1 MSDSQN
7 IQSPP
12 RRNTYNN
19 MADPFINSPEKR
31 LENEALAG
39 QMYERELSKTKFGW
53 MSNQQYLSCYN
64 TYKGWIDKERVRQ
77 RAKLDLEDDSKYFS
91 QSAAETFFTQ
101 KITKEGRHNARS
113 ALKFMYMLFYLAKS
127 EAKPISRA
135 DLYRENALIQAN
147 LRTCNLKQANK
158 LAKLEQKGYD
168 VQQKKLS
175 TSIVSPDEISK
186 VIKSALS
193 SDQKWKTYVPKMLTM
208 FSCLIR
214 HCSTQCV
221 TLGKLTIV
229 KKNPDMDSF
238 FPSDDEEFVIKTH
251 PALCIIS
258 TELDQKKKGRVED
271 SMTERR
277 IEVTGGFRSIRYE
290 MCFVSLLAM
299 SMMVRLNDANIGP
312 SLHCLNIA
320 DEEEE
325 EDDFFILSD
334 YLNQDEEE
342 PYEEETV
349 VEEEEDQNMVHS
361 SLRMFHCFSSGR
373 RTTAKLI
380 GDAFDKAGVPR
391 WEKETH
397 FKKAGIEYATSNGLT
412 INETDALAGTKNNTS
427 DMRYRSQLPLALM
440 RLLAGA
446 NQERKYGN
454 GPKRANFP
462 APAGLAWNDPVIVK
476 KIFCEHERWK
486 TEQESP
492 EGDKGPAIKTLLDEV
507 LPFWAKIILQ
517 DGVYWWKH
525 HPRNEVV
532 YFLRSLTFTNQNTHE
547 EEGFEQWAARM
558 LESNVSH
565 QRSDA
570 PVEELPTS
578 DEVMDVLGG
587 RLGRVEMLLLNLLQS
602 QQRRGTE
609 QIVVRKCLLFLYLDK
624 HTFLKRR
631 FTYKQEEDDAARTII
646 LGHLAETGNG
656 GTSEGEEEQTLTEP
670 LCLTPNQYGSV
681 VNLVG
686 KRKEHLHPDLRAT
699 GYFKIS
705 SANNNWSRI
714 KKIYVR
720 LKEVQDERKMSEEE
734 AAVVLDTERRTLKL
748 NMNQYWQHL
757 GKAQGTASRKRKA
770 AQPAE

>member
-1 MSDSQN
+1 MD
-7 IQSPP
+7 
-12 RRNTYNN
+12 
-19 MADPFINSPEKR
+19 DLFINSPEKR

-39 QMYERELSKTKFGW
+39 QMYEREISKTKFGW
-53 MSNQQYLSCYN
+53 LSNPQYVSCYN
-64 TYKGWIDKERVRQ
+64 TYKTWIDKERVRQ
-77 RAKLDLEDDSKYFS
+77 RAKLDLEDGKYFS
-91 QSAAETFFTQ
+91 QKAAETFFTQ

-127 EAKPISRA
+127 EAKPISRN
-135 DLYRENALIQAN
+135 DLYRENPLIQSN
-147 LRTCNLKQANK
+147 LKTCNLKQANK
-158 LAKLEQKGYD
+158 LAKLERKGFD

-186 VIKSALS
+186 VIKSSLS
-193 SDQKWKTYVPKMLTM
+193 CDQKWKTYVPKILTM

-229 KKNPDMDSF
+229 NKNPDMDSF
-238 FPSDDEEFVIKTH
+238 FPSDDEEFVIRTH

-299 SMMVRLNDANIGP
+299 SMMVQLNDANIGP
-312 SLHCLNIA
+312 NLHCKNIEG
-320 DEEEE
+320 EEEE
-325 EDDFFILSD
+325 EDDFLILND
-334 YLNQDEEE
+334 YLQEDDE

-349 VEEEEDQNMVHS
+349 VEEEDEEEKHVNS
-361 SLRMFHCFSSGR
+361 SLRMFKCFPSNR
-373 RTTAKLI
+373 RTTAKLT
-380 GDAFDKAGVPR
+380 GLAFDKAGVPR

-454 GPKRANFP
+454 GPRRANFP
-462 APAGLAWNDPVIVK
+462 APAGLQWSDPVIVETV
-476 KIFCEHERWK
+476 FSEHRRWK
-486 TEQESP
+486 NEQQSP
-492 EGDKGPAIKTLLDEV
+492 EGDKGPAIKTLLDDV

-517 DGVYWWKH
+517 DGVYWLKH

-532 YFLRSLTFTNQNTHE
+532 FFLRSLTFKNPNTQE
-547 EEGFEQWAARM
+547 EEAYEAWSARM
-558 LESNVSH
+558 LEGGVPS
-565 QRSDA
+565 QRPA
-570 PVEELPTS
+570 VPLEEVPAS
-578 DEVMDVLGG
+578 DEVMEVLGA
-587 RLGRVEMLLLNLLQS
+587 RLGRLEMLLLRLLEN
-602 QQRRGTE
+602 QQRGGTA
-609 QIVVRKCLLFLYLDK
+609 QNV
-624 HTFLKRR
+624 
-631 FTYKQEEDDAARTII
+631 QEHDAARTMI
-646 LGHLAETGNG
+646 LGHLSERGNG
-656 GTSEGEEEQTLTEP
+656 DSSEREEEQTATEP
-670 LCLTPNQYGSV
+670 LCLTANQYRSV
-681 VNLVG
+681 VNLVA
-686 KRKEHLHPDLRAT
+686 KREEHLHPDLDAK
-699 GYFKIS
+699 GYFKNS
-705 SANNNWSRI
+705 AANNNWSRI

-720 LKEVQDERKMSEEE
+720 LKQVQDERKMSQEE
-734 AAVVLDTERRTLKL
+734 AARVLDEEREGLGL

-757 GKAQGTASRKRKA
+757 GSVQGTVSRKRQKTA
-770 AQPAE
+770 NENSNNDN